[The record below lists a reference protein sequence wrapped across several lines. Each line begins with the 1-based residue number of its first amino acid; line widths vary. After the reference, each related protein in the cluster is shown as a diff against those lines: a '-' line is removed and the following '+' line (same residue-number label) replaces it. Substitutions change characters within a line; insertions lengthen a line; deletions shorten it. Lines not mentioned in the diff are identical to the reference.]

1 MSDAELAAWVGRS
14 QGAEGVA
21 RPEPLAALA
30 ALLDRD
36 GAPRPGEALP
46 PAWHWIYFLPTAP
59 QRALG
64 PDGHT
69 EAGGLLPPL
78 RGARRMWAGSRIAY
92 SGTVTV
98 GERLARR
105 STIAAVAAKEG
116 RSGRFTL
123 ITVRHEIEGERGGRI
138 AEEQDLVFRPPAA
151 GGAEAAVAPTAPG
164 PAAPAAFERRLVAD
178 PVLLFRFSAVT
189 FNGHRIHYDHPY
201 ATRVEGY
208 PGLVVHGPLMA
219 ILMLELLAAARPG
232 APLARFDFRAERP
245 AFAGEPLRVAGDAR
259 ADGVALRVEAAG
271 RVASR
276 LQAVLA

>member
-1 MSDAELAAWVGRS
+1 MTAPDLAAWIGRS
-14 QGAEGVA
+14 QTAEAVA

-36 GAPRPGEALP
+36 GAPEAGQPLP
-46 PAWHWIYFLPTAP
+46 PAWHWTYFLPTAP
-59 QRALG
+59 QHALG

-78 RGARRMWAGSRIAY
+78 RGQRRMWAGSRISY
-92 SGTVTV
+92 DGVVTV
-98 GERLARR
+98 GERLTRR
-105 STIAAVAAKEG
+105 STIATIEAKEG

-123 ITVRHEIEGERGGRI
+123 ITLRHEIEGERGGRI
-138 AEEQDLVFRPPAA
+138 AEEQDLVFRPPAGA
-151 GGAEAAVAPTAPG
+151 GAAP
-164 PAAPAAFERRLVAD
+164 PAAQAIETPAAFERRLVAD

-201 ATRVEGY
+201 ATGVEGY

-232 APLARFDFRAERP
+232 APPARFAFRAERP
-245 AFAGEPLRVAGDAR
+245 AFAGEALRVAGDPT
-259 ADGVALRVEAAG
+259 ADGLALRVEAPG

-276 LQAVLA
+276 LEAVLG